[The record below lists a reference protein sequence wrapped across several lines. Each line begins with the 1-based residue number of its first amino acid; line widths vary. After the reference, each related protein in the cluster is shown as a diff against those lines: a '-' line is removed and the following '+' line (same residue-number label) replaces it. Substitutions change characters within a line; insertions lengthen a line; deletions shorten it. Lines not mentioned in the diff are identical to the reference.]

1 MSQFSSFHFYNALDR
16 SLAKLEILAAII
28 GGAMVLAAMLLT
40 SADVVMR
47 YAFHQPLTF
56 SYHLTEFYLMVGMM
70 TMPLAWGFRTGGY
83 IRVSAFC
90 QVLPPKLR
98 SALLRLGLLVSALYV
113 GALAWLSAENTIEFY
128 QRGDVQMGVI
138 DWPLWLS
145 WIWVPV
151 GVGLLAARL
160 LVISVGPYA
169 AIDPGHDV
177 SEETV

>member
-1 MSQFSSFHFYNALDR
+1 MSQSNSFHLYSKFDR
-16 SLAKLEILAAII
+16 SLAKLEVLAAII
-28 GGAMVLAAMLLT
+28 GGVMVLAAMMLT
-40 SADVVMR
+40 SIDVVMR
-47 YAFHQPLTF
+47 YAFHRPLTF

-90 QVLPPKLR
+90 QVLPPRLR
-98 SALLRLGLLVSALYV
+98 SILLRLGLLVSALYV

-160 LVISVGPYA
+160 LVISLGPSA
-169 AIDPGHDV
+169 AINPGHDLT
-177 SEETV
+177 EETV